1 MAQNP
6 TMKQQQNQKIEHGS
20 KGGHRRPAHG
30 AELEETHIHLVRGNT
45 FRQRALFQADLSLCA
60 QVLHTDD

>member
-6 TMKQQQNQKIEHGS
+6 TMKLQQNQETEHGS
-20 KGGHRRPAHG
+20 KGGHRRPAQG

-45 FRQRALFQADLSLCA
+45 FRQRALSSGRLVPLCSTIA
-60 QVLHTDD
+60 HR